1 MSQPDNSGA
10 QPDNELGDVLAE
22 LRVVLPGAQLLSGF
36 LLTLPFSTGFAKIV
50 DFEKVIFVFSFV
62 SSLISLIL
70 FTAPAYQH
78 RLMRPLTDRGRFKD
92 LISRQMLVGSVFLA
106 SALILSCW
114 LVLSEIVGARSG
126 LVVAAA
132 CMAVLGA
139 LWWLAPLLLRRR
151 WSAASARNGVE
162 ATPRGEVSS
171 RATNP
176 RFD

>member
-1 MSQPDNSGA
+1 MTQPENSRA
-10 QPDNELGDVLAE
+10 DPDNELGDVLAE

-36 LLTLPFSTGFAKIV
+36 LLTLPFSAGFPKIV

-78 RLMRPLTDRGRFKD
+78 RLMRPLTERERFKD
-92 LISRQMLVGSVFLA
+92 LISRQMLIGSVFLA
-106 SALILSCW
+106 CALILSSW
-114 LVLSEIVGARSG
+114 LVLSETLGARLG
-126 LVVAAA
+126 LVIAAA

-151 WSAASARNGVE
+151 WSGAAARNGAE
-162 ATPRGEVSS
+162 TPGREVPP

-176 RFD
+176 RRD